1 MDLKNAT
8 INIILGNQNNYYNA
22 ESQQQQQQQANVVV
36 QSNMEKSVPEQQ
48 QSSRRTTRAQA
59 RCADTHVQKKRQA
72 KRTNASS
79 SVIDNSREF
88 FIFNVFHF
96 L

>member
-22 ESQQQQQQQANVVV
+22 ESQQQQQQANVVV
-36 QSNMEKSVPEQQ
+36 QSNTENGMPEQP
-48 QSSRRTTRAQA
+48 QSSRRTTRSQA

-72 KRTNASS
+72 ERTNASS

-88 FIFNVFHF
+88 FIFC
-96 L
+96 